1 MKLKII
7 LFNLSIIIFLIC
19 LIYLYIYVNYKY
31 EGFEDPIPPVAGS
44 SGEVFR
50 PEGATQNPITDKT
63 TESNVLNESATIAKI
78 NPTLSELEKAG
89 VTPETAISARVMP
102 YFNISRAANNK
113 PALNDG
119 YYWVDFNETDLTGA
133 LTSYAG
139 ATLNP
144 IAGSKDQYLLYNSSG
159 SLILRENYI
168 CDILVV
174 GGGGAG
180 GSRSGGGGG
189 AGAVIY
195 RTNVTLNAGIYS
207 ITVGAG
213 GAGAAVTSS
222 ISPPVGNDGGD
233 TIINL
238 NDRDIYRAK
247 GGGGGANNFINTGK
261 IGGSGGGNNA
271 TNAALSAV
279 HNTENIPAGVYG
291 NRGGG
296 GGLSTNGSY
305 LGGGG
310 GGAGSVG
317 GTFSSAGNSA
327 GNGGNGIQ
335 INITGINQWYA
346 GCGGGGVGRYNT
358 STGGVGGSGIGGS
371 GGVLENIAGGNGV
384 PNTGSGGGG
393 GGFGTVGE
401 QFKTGS
407 GASGSGG
414 SGVVIIRFKER
425 ASMGK
430 KYTYCLMNKNYFGGG
445 WMLAMRAV
453 RGSRN
458 FGYNSEHWTNAT
470 TLNDTIEKIREVS
483 FDADLNVSSIGNA
496 IFNNY
501 EDGNI
506 TGINRYDAKFDIFN
520 RYKANEWMAIF
531 YFKNDNGVVLK
542 GGDLISG
549 GNHTAKG
556 WIWRETN
563 LIEAD
568 KIERTPLQLFQKRNR
583 MDRHNSLID
592 LRGNYGVNNVKN
604 LDKFKPVS
612 NMPKLWS
619 SQHGYNFYGIN
630 YDVPE
635 WYEGWGNRGS
645 STRWGFAWNENWDYA
660 NNNLTNDVYGGIGL
674 RFPGA
679 GQPGFSA
686 GDYIYCCQDS
696 TGVNRSIAFEWYV
709 R

>member
-31 EGFEDPIPPVAGS
+31 EGFADPTPPVAGS

-89 VTPETAISARVMP
+89 VTPETAIAARVMP
-102 YFNISRAANNK
+102 YFNVSRAATNK

-144 IAGSKDQYLLYNSSG
+144 ISGSKDQYLLYKSSG
-159 SLILRENYI
+159 VLVLRENYI
-168 CDILVV
+168 CDILIV
-174 GGGGAG
+174 GGGGSGRNTHGGGGGGGAVIYQTNQTLKAGLYNITVGSGGIVSGYAKSSNGDDSEIVFDSTVIFRAKGGGGGGKNG
-180 GSRSGGGGG
+180 GSGGGGKGISVSANIPQGTYGNNGGIDASNGWDFWGSGGGGG
-189 AGAVIY
+189 AGGTGSDANVFT
-195 RTNVTLNAGIYS
+195 RTPGNGGSGIQNA
-207 ITVGAG
+207 ITGTNTYYGA
-213 GAGAAVTSS
+213 
-222 ISPPVGNDGGD
+222 
-233 TIINL
+233 
-238 NDRDIYRAK
+238 
-247 GGGGGANNFINTGK
+247 GGGGGSDQTTRGE
-261 IGGSGGGNNA
+261 GG
-271 TNAALSAV
+271 
-279 HNTENIPAGVYG
+279 
-291 NRGGG
+291 
-296 GGLSTNGSY
+296 

-310 GGAGSVG
+310 M
-317 GTFSSAGNSA
+317 
-327 GNGGNGIQ
+327 GGNGQ
-335 INITGINQWYA
+335 N
-346 GCGGGGVGRYNT
+346 
-358 STGGVGGSGIGGS
+358 SGSPGT
-371 GGVLENIAGGNGV
+371 

-393 GGFGTVGE
+393 GGGGFPGNTDN
-401 QFKTGS
+401 S
-407 GASGSGG
+407 GAGG

-430 KYTYCLMNKNYFGGG
+430 KYTYCLMDKNYFGGG

-453 RGSRN
+453 RGSRT
-458 FGYNSEHWTNAT
+458 FGYNSEHWTSAT

-496 IFNNY
+496 IFNDYN
-501 EDGNI
+501 GNN
-506 TGINRYDAKFDIFN
+506 TAINRYDAKFDIFN
-520 RYKANEWMAIF
+520 RYKANEWMAVF
-531 YFKNDNGVVLK
+531 YFKNDYGVVLK

-549 GNHTAKG
+549 GNQTAKG

-568 KIERTPLQLFQKRNR
+568 KMERTPLQLFQKRNR
-583 MDRHNSLID
+583 MDRNYSLID

-612 NMPKLWS
+612 NMPQLWS

-635 WYEGWGNRGS
+635 WYEYANARGA

-679 GQPGFSA
+679 GQPGYSA
-686 GDYIYCCQDS
+686 GDFIYCCQDS
-696 TGVNRSIAFEWYV
+696 KGANSSIAFEWYV